1 MVSRS
6 EVGMAP
12 MPLSEHE
19 QRILEQYEKELEQD
33 PHLTKRI
40 SRSSLYTHL
49 SRRVRLAVLG
59 FVVGLL
65 MLMLFWLSL
74 WISVVGFTLMLLSGL
89 IISHYLKRIGR
100 DQLIARGG
108 RLPGSGW
115 IARIAE
121 RFRGRPDKKS

>member
-1 MVSRS
+1 
-6 EVGMAP
+6 

-49 SRRVRLAVLG
+49 TRRVRLAVAG
-59 FVVGLL
+59 FFTGLV
-65 MLMLFWLSL
+65 MLLLFFVSL
-74 WISVVGFTLMLLSGL
+74 WIAVVGFTLMLLSGL
-89 IISHYLKRIGR
+89 VISHYVKRIGR
-100 DQLIARGG
+100 DQLLAHGG
-108 RLPGSGW
+108 RLPVPRW
-115 IARIAE
+115 LARVAE